1 MLNDVSGIKLKGG
14 SFENLTDLNILDPR
28 DGNKV
33 KRVKGAIVY
42 GRNGAGKSTVAKALK
57 KVILG
62 GYTDII
68 DANVF
73 DKDGTIINLSEDEKS
88 IYLYLTKNLLTRM

>member
-62 GYTDII
+62 G
-68 DANVF
+68 
-73 DKDGTIINLSEDEKS
+73 
-88 IYLYLTKNLLTRM
+88 